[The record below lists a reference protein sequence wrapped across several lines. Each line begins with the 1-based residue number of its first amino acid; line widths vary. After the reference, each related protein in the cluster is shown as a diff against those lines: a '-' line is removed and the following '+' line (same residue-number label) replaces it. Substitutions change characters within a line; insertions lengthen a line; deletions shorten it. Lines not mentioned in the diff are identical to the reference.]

1 MSTLPAMVKDVP
13 GQYYGGAFWDSAD
26 YRVKI
31 VTLDG
36 SGENFR
42 MTVESASGGEV
53 GTYEFGMAEAEGIAR
68 MASTDH
74 GLGAYEDD
82 WTIPFGMARVLTWDL
97 PTIMDH
103 LVTVDEDVIEE
114 IADWLEYA
122 TGEKV
127 WTGGDEWEF

>member
-1 MSTLPAMVKDVP
+1 MSTLPAMVKDVS

-36 SGENFR
+36 SGEKFQ

-53 GTYEFGMAEAEGIAR
+53 GTYEFGPAEAEGIAR

-82 WTIPFGMARVLTWDL
+82 WTIPSGMGRTLSWSL
-97 PTIMDH
+97 PTVMDH
-103 LVTVDEDVIEE
+103 LVVLEQDVIDE

-122 TGEKV
+122 TGEKT
-127 WTGGDEWEF
+127 WDGGEVWEF

>member
-1 MSTLPAMVKDVP
+1 MSTLPAFVKDVS

-31 VTLDG
+31 VALDG
-36 SGENFR
+36 TGKNFR
-42 MTVESASGGEV
+42 MTVETAGGSEV
-53 GTYEFGMAEAEGIAR
+53 GTYEFGIAEAEGIAR

-74 GLGAYEDD
+74 GLGGYEDD
-82 WTIPFGMARVLTWDL
+82 WAIPSGMGRTLSWSL
-97 PTIMDH
+97 PTVMDH
-103 LVTVDEDVIEE
+103 LVVLEQDVIDE

-122 TGEKV
+122 TGQKT

>member
-1 MSTLPAMVKDVP
+1 MSTLPALVKDVS

-42 MTVESASGGEV
+42 MTVESASGSEV
-53 GTYEFGMAEAEGIAR
+53 GTYEFGKAEADGITR

-74 GLGAYEDD
+74 DLGAYEDD
-82 WTIPFGMARVLTWDL
+82 WAIPLGMRRTLSWTL
-97 PTIMDH
+97 PTTDDH
-103 LVTVDEDVIEE
+103 LVVVEQDVIDE

-122 TGEKV
+122 TGAKT
-127 WTGGDEWEF
+127 WDGGEDWEW

>member
-1 MSTLPAMVKDVP
+1 MITLPALVKDVS

-26 YRVKI
+26 YRIKI

-53 GTYEFGMAEAEGIAR
+53 GTYEFGLAEAEGIAR

-82 WTIPFGMARVLTWDL
+82 WTIPSGMGRTLSWSL
-97 PTIMDH
+97 PTVMDH
-103 LVTVDEDVIEE
+103 LVVLEQDVIDE

-122 TGEKV
+122 TGQKT